1 MSLNDDLDSKVVALD
16 AKREQANKPTKV
28 AKMLAALDFADITA
42 TGVIKP
48 TCCKYPNRYR

>member
-28 AKMLAALDFADITA
+28 AKMLAALDFA
-42 TGVIKP
+42 
-48 TCCKYPNRYR
+48 RH